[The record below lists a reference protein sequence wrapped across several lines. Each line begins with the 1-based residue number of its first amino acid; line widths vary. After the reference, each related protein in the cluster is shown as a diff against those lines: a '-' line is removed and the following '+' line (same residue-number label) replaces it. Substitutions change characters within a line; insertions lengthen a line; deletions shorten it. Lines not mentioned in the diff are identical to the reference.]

1 MMFLRGSCVFP
12 RALCKLRR
20 RGAVIRGDAHTVKT
34 FLPGWCLRWEGKGPF
49 QAAMSGPSP
58 VQPRQVWGP
67 PERPCLAR
75 WCTCEWTGAPPPLRV
90 FFLASGAP
98 DPTTLT
104 VAPGPITDPGNGS
117 LVGPH
122 MSTATNASATFPRRH
137 RGGPCRIC
145 WRRRGAAAGDP
156 LVALASFPTPP
167 ISI

>member
-1 MMFLRGSCVFP
+1 MEVDPIHRPLTPDVTRLRDKPIQPAQPPHDSSVIMMFLRESCVFP
-12 RALCKLRR
+12 RALCRLRR

-90 FFLASGAP
+90 FFLSSGAP

-104 VAPGPITDPGNGS
+104 
-117 LVGPH
+117 
-122 MSTATNASATFPRRH
+122 
-137 RGGPCRIC
+137 
-145 WRRRGAAAGDP
+145 
-156 LVALASFPTPP
+156 PTLKNTSVF
-167 ISI
+167 ILFHFHGLE